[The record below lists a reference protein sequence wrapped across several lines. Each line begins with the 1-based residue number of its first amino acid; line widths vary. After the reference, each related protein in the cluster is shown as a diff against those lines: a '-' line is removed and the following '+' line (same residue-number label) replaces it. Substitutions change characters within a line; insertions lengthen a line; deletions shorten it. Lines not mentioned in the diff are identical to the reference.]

1 MKKYT
6 TNVCKVSIKKKK
18 FHKKLIITGKMS
30 GFGALKKIPSLAKK
44 YGEK

>member
-6 TNVCKVSIKKKK
+6 TKVCKVSIKKKK

-30 GFGALKKIPSLAKK
+30 KFGALKRTPALANR
-44 YGEK
+44 YGET